1 MNIDPRSF
9 FFNAWCYNNIGKKQ
23 KKETIH
29 HHDLVEENDCNNN
42 K

>member
-9 FFNAWCYNNIGKKQ
+9 FFYAWCYNNIGKKQ
-23 KKETIH
+23 KETIH